1 MNCAMVPGE
10 EQCHDQNVPVV
21 QEIPEEVSF
30 RFIYSFFFSLCRQT
44 LLSFLNKKLSLKD
57 HKSFAELR
65 IDSIYQ
71 MFTENEIGAEIESSA
86 SLYPSAKRNLHHQV
100 RQRGKDQK
108 GNCLPLVQKRRQRNS

>member
-30 RFIYSFFFSLCRQT
+30 RFFFFIRQT
-44 LLSFLNKKLSLKD
+44 ELSFLNKKLSLKG

-71 MFTENEIGAEIESSA
+71 MFIENEIGA
-86 SLYPSAKRNLHHQV
+86 
-100 RQRGKDQK
+100 
-108 GNCLPLVQKRRQRNS
+108 

>member
-30 RFIYSFFFSLCRQT
+30 RFIYLFFFFSLCRQT
-44 LLSFLNKKLSLKD
+44 LLSFLNKKLSLKG

-71 MFTENEIGAEIESSA
+71 MFIENEIGAEIESTA
-86 SLYPSAKRNLHHQV
+86 HLHQSAKRSLHHQV

-108 GNCLPLVQKRRQRNS
+108 GNCVPMVQKRRQ